1 MSAALGPLPGVA
13 LAGSAAAFPPD
24 LDPARASLDG
34 AAARRALGGADARAD
49 EPDRAA
55 HAWGVERRAWWR
67 APGAPAPAAED
78 ALGAS
83 GVERLAERAAR
94 DALAA
99 AALPASALDLVVCA
113 TSTPSRATSALAA
126 WVGRALGADAP
137 CTDVRAGGAG
147 GLRAWLAAA
156 LALAHGARAALVVA
170 AETPSA
176 WIDPADGA
184 SALLHG
190 DGAAA
195 LVLRRDGG
203 ASGLLGARGGTLAS
217 DGVAFTVAAPLP
229 PRPGLAYA
237 FQRPDARYL
246 GDLERAWDLATDAL
260 LALGRPD
267 RLVPYP
273 VTRAQLERV
282 AARAGLPAQ
291 AAARTLAAHGCLGCA
306 GPLVALHELLRDER
320 PAPGTTLGLCA
331 AAGGIAWQS
340 LLWRL

>member
-1 MSAALGPLPGVA
+1 MSAALGPLAGIA

-24 LDPARASLDG
+24 VDPARASLDG
-34 AAARRALGGADARAD
+34 AAARRALGARAD

-55 HAWGVERRAWWR
+55 REWGVERRAWWR

-83 GVERLAERAAR
+83 GVERLAARAAR

-99 AALPASALDLVVCA
+99 SALPASALDLVVCA

-126 WVGRALGADAP
+126 CVGRALGAEAP

-176 WIDPADGA
+176 WIDPADA

-195 LVLRRDGG
+195 LVLRRDEG
-203 ASGLLGARGGTLAS
+203 AGGLLGARGGTLAS

-237 FQRPDARYL
+237 FQRPDARYR
-246 GDLERAWDLATDAL
+246 GDLERAWDAAIDAL

-282 AARAGLPAQ
+282 AARAGLPAE
-291 AAARTLAAHGCLGCA
+291 AAARALAAHGCLGCA
-306 GPLVALHELLRDER
+306 GPLVALHELLQDER

-331 AAGGIAWQS
+331 AAGGIAWQT